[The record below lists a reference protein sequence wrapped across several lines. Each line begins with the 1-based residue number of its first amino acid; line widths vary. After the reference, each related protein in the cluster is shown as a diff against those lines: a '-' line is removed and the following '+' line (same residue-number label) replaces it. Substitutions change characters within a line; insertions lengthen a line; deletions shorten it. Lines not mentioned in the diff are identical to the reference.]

1 MIMSTKRLKELISK
15 KKSGEIS
22 LSEQRELLSLVKSSI
37 TNETIYNATEDFF
50 DTALGF
56 EHIVGPKEVEK
67 AVARLNNKI
76 GLHPKQTPKKPIP
89 AWITIAAVAASLI
102 LFIGIAFLFSGKG
115 TSEYNNTKNIV
126 ATKKGS
132 KSSITLPD
140 GSRVWINNDTK
151 ITYNKNFGNETREV
165 TLIGEA
171 YFDVIK
177 DVRRPFIVHTKTLD
191 IKVLGTAFNVRAYS
205 DEKNTETTLLRGSVE
220 ILLTNKKEKRITL
233 KPNEKIVVQNTPA
246 LFDTIQKEEQPLP
259 NILLSSIEHNSSN
272 SSITETQWMENKL
285 AFDGDKIEDVAVIL
299 ERWYNIKVVIKDS
312 SLSDKKVNGVF
323 EDRSLNN
330 VMEALSLAVGFKYT
344 IDRNSN
350 VIISAN

>member
-1 MIMSTKRLKELISK
+1 MNMSTKRLKELITK

-22 LSEQRELLSLVKSSI
+22 LAEQRELSSLVKSSI
-37 TNETIYNATEDFF
+37 INETIYNATENFF

-76 GLHPKQTPKKPIP
+76 GLHPKQTPKKRIP
-89 AWITIAAVAASLI
+89 AWITIAAIAASFIIVILI
-102 LFIGIAFLFSGKG
+102 TFLFSEKGKSG
-115 TSEYNNTKNIV
+115 YNNTKNIV

-132 KSSITLPD
+132 KSTITLPD

-151 ITYNKNFGNETREV
+151 ITYDKNFGEETREV
-165 TLIGEA
+165 TLTGEA
-171 YFDVIK
+171 FFDVIK

-191 IKVLGTAFNVRAYS
+191 IKVLGTAFNVRAYA
-205 DEKNTETTLLRGSVE
+205 DEKNTQTTLLRGSVE
-220 ILLTNKKEKRITL
+220 ILLTSKKEKRITL
-233 KPNEKIVVQNTPA
+233 KPNEKIVVQNIPA
-246 LFDTIQKEEQPLP
+246 PADTIQNEEPLP

>member
-1 MIMSTKRLKELISK
+1 MIT
-15 KKSGEIS
+15 
-22 LSEQRELLSLVKSSI
+22 
-37 TNETIYNATEDFF
+37 
-50 DTALGF
+50 
-56 EHIVGPKEVEK
+56 
-67 AVARLNNKI
+67 
-76 GLHPKQTPKKPIP
+76 
-89 AWITIAAVAASLI
+89 
-102 LFIGIAFLFSGKG
+102 FLFSEKGKSG
-115 TSEYNNTKNIV
+115 YNNTKNIV

-132 KSSITLPD
+132 KSTITLPD

-151 ITYNKNFGNETREV
+151 ITYDKNFGEETREV
-165 TLIGEA
+165 TLTGEA
-171 YFDVIK
+171 FFDVIK

-191 IKVLGTAFNVRAYS
+191 IKVLGTAFNVRAYA
-205 DEKNTETTLLRGSVE
+205 DEKNTQTTLLRGSVE
-220 ILLTNKKEKRITL
+220 ILLTSKKEKRITL
-233 KPNEKIVVQNTPA
+233 KPNEKIVVQNIPA
-246 LFDTIQKEEQPLP
+246 PADTIQNEEPLP